1 MSEEQF
7 PQMKVQIVKEQLKN
21 LKKKSETAL
30 IRHCTHRQI
39 QHLSSSK
46 KSVF

>member
-21 LKKKSETAL
+21 FKKKSETAL
-30 IRHCTHRQI
+30 IRHCTHQQI
-39 QHLSSSK
+39 RHLSSSK
-46 KSVF
+46 RSVF